1 MTASSGPDQS
11 FTKVKGVYAGA
22 KHSKNNR
29 NRSMMDGSGTTNTH
43 ANASPISD
51 SYKNVEFFAVKEP
64 YHVVKNKFDNS
75 SPKKA

>member
-1 MTASSGPDQS
+1 
-11 FTKVKGVYAGA
+11 
-22 KHSKNNR
+22 
-29 NRSMMDGSGTTNTH
+29 MMDGSGTTNTH